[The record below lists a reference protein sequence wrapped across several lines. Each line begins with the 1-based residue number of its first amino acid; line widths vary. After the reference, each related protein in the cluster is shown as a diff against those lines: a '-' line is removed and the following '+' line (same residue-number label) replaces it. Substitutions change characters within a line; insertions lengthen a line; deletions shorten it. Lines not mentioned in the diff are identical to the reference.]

1 MSFNFVVRCLSL
13 VCCFFF
19 RLLLFLGRIIFL
31 QLFALF
37 HVLCAVVCF
46 SVLQCSCLL
55 IFLWLFLGLSIFKHQ
70 NPTFILAYQIVH
82 TSACC
87 TSMVAFSNNVKSQF
101 LIQHFFLLG
110 QLPNIFLCETFSPS
124 QELTLAE
131 IFTYVTLRFHK
142 QSIGFPTIA

>member
-1 MSFNFVVRCLSL
+1 MSFKFVVRCL
-13 VCCFFF
+13 FFS
-19 RLLLFLGRIIFL
+19 LLLFLSLVAFSFVCSVFFRSLLLLGRIIFL

-110 QLPNIFLCETFSPS
+110 NYPIFS
-124 QELTLAE
+124 
-131 IFTYVTLRFHK
+131 YVRLSHLLRN
-142 QSIGFPTIA
+142 